1 MKISSFQRSTFF
13 WWRLGG
19 SNPCPPACKAGALP
33 AELSPHEYLINGR
46 EDRIRTCDPLVP
58 NQVLYQAE
66 PLPEFYGAPK
76 RSRTP
81 NLLIRSQTL
90 YPIELWALFSWCLG
104 PESNRHGCH
113 HPQDFKSCASTSS
126 ATQAFH
132 YFRHAPIFK
141 NGVLQRTRT
150 SDPLI
155 KSQML
160 YQLS

>member
-1 MKISSFQRSTFF
+1 MYTSKLNLFIKKAKAYAFANKQKRKLSLPIIS
-13 WWRLGG
+13 
-19 SNPCPPACKAGALP
+19 
-33 AELSPHEYLINGR
+33 NGR
-46 EDRIRTCDPLVP
+46 SSRIRTCDPLVP

-132 YFRHAPIFK
+132 LFQ
-141 NGVLQRTRT
+141 GTR
-150 SDPLI
+150 LF
-155 KSQML
+155 L
-160 YQLS
+160 

>member
-1 MKISSFQRSTFF
+1 MFGMGTGVTSLPSS
-13 WWRLGG
+13 LD
-19 SNPCPPACKAGALP
+19 
-33 AELSPHEYLINGR
+33 YI
-46 EDRIRTCDPLVP
+46 
-58 NQVLYQAE
+58 
-66 PLPEFYGAPK
+66 
-76 RSRTP
+76 
-81 NLLIRSQTL
+81 
-90 YPIELWALFSWCLG
+90 WCLG

-132 YFRHAPIFK
+132 YFRHTPIFK

>member
-1 MKISSFQRSTFF
+1 MFGMGTGVTSLPSS
-13 WWRLGG
+13 LD
-19 SNPCPPACKAGALP
+19 
-33 AELSPHEYLINGR
+33 YI
-46 EDRIRTCDPLVP
+46 
-58 NQVLYQAE
+58 
-66 PLPEFYGAPK
+66 
-76 RSRTP
+76 
-81 NLLIRSQTL
+81 
-90 YPIELWALFSWCLG
+90 WCLG

-126 ATQAFH
+126 ATQA
-132 YFRHAPIFK
+132 YFIHKCLFFFKK